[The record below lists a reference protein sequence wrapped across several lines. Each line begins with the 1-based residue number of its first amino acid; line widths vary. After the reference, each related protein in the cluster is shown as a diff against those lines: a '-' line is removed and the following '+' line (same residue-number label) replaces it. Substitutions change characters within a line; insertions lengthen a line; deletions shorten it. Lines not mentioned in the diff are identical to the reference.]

1 MKILVT
7 GANGFIGSHL
17 MRRLAAGGGGEVR
30 GLVRPTSDLCRLA
43 GGGYDLCRG
52 CLEEPLEEAVAG
64 CDTVIHT
71 AARSSDWGDDRDF
84 YRTNVEGTVNLAR
97 ACAAAGVKRL
107 IHLSSTVVYGFSGHR
122 LAGEDTPL
130 APFNHPYCRTKAAAE
145 AGLLGFRDRFHLTI
159 LRPANVYGPGD
170 LSFTY
175 PLFAALK
182 KGMPAFPAGGRRL
195 TSPCAVGNLAAA
207 VERALIWD
215 HPSGEAFNVSD
226 GADLP
231 WRDFLEMAAG
241 ELGVKPP
248 RLPLPVAPLRLAADL
263 LEKIYLLRGS
273 VVPPPITPYRI
284 AQAARDYSFSIGKA
298 ERLLGYTPEVS
309 TARALRQA
317 ADSFLNPHPEDVPH
331 QSD

>member
-17 MRRLAAGGGGEVR
+17 MRRLAAGGAGEVR
-30 GLVRPTSDLCRLA
+30 GLVRETSDLRRLD

-64 CDTVIHT
+64 HDTVIHT
-71 AARSSDWGDDRDF
+71 AARSSDWGDYRDF
-84 YRTNVEGTVNLAR
+84 YRVNVEGAANLAR

-122 LAGEDTPL
+122 LTDESAPL
-130 APFNHPYCRTKAAAE
+130 CPFNHPYCRTKAAAE
-145 AGLLGFRDRFHLTI
+145 AELLGFRDRFHLTI

-175 PLFAALK
+175 PLFTALG

-195 TSPCAVGNLAAA
+195 TSPCAVENLSAA
-207 VERALIWD
+207 VERALEAD
-215 HPSGEAFNVSD
+215 FPSGEAFNVSD

-231 WRDFLEMAAG
+231 WRDFLALAAG

-248 RLPLPVAPLRLAADL
+248 RFPLPVGPLRLAAAL
-263 LEKIYLLRGS
+263 LEKIYLSRGS
-273 VVPPPITPYRI
+273 AVPPPITPYRI
-284 AQAARDYSFSIGKA
+284 AQAARDYSFSVEKA
-298 ERLLGYTPEVS
+298 KQVLGYAPELS

-317 ADSFLNPHPEDVPH
+317 AEWFRGLKARPR
-331 QSD
+331 